1 MEFHWDSLVLIHSPK
16 LKPSSLVESDPN
28 FAEFFRAR
36 THARAHVG
44 LIEGRR
50 IGTAHHP
57 RRALRPG
64 GAGLL
69 RSRRPR
75 QWQ

>member
-1 MEFHWDSLVLIHSPK
+1 MYQFAIVSLHTLAY
-16 LKPSSLVESDPN
+16 L
-28 FAEFFRAR
+28 
-36 THARAHVG
+36 G
-44 LIEGRR
+44 LIKGRG

-57 RRALRPG
+57 RGALHLG

-75 QWQ
+75 QQQQQQRPVDL